1 MNKKPETEEA
11 NFIPSQCQP
20 GSLEYHDSI
29 CCYCIQRL
37 PGYIQSRYLRC
48 LLAKLIPVRSRRIL
62 QSSRTSISYSEGRG
76 AESRGSGVER
86 ERRREKAELRESGMI
101 KKEWVERKQGQER
114 GEEKEYGLGKDETGS
129 RSDKK
134 QGQERAVKK
143 RRRGNGRG
151 RVNII

>member
-1 MNKKPETEEA
+1 
-11 NFIPSQCQP
+11 
-20 GSLEYHDSI
+20 
-29 CCYCIQRL
+29 
-37 PGYIQSRYLRC
+37 
-48 LLAKLIPVRSRRIL
+48 
-62 QSSRTSISYSEGRG
+62 
-76 AESRGSGVER
+76 
-86 ERRREKAELRESGMI
+86 MI